1 MGGYV
6 SLIDGHIDEVGADTS
21 SLFERTAKRLARMG
35 IKDPTAQVI
44 ALAKECEEYRA
55 QIIQMRDYIAHLGE
69 SRKYVTLPAREAV
82 YREAIAVHG
91 ATAQQIV
98 ALEEL
103 SEAQKEICK
112 LLRNQGSLDHLAEEV
127 ADATIVLE
135 QVRLIHG
142 INDLVDKKMYGKVER
157 LRRNLEA
164 VKASNSL
171 HSPVD
176 RCVCCGEI
184 IPEGSMVCPNCREG

>member
-1 MGGYV
+1 M
-6 SLIDGHIDEVGADTS
+6 L
-21 SLFERTAKRLARMG
+21 
-35 IKDPTAQVI
+35 
-44 ALAKECEEYRA
+44 
-55 QIIQMRDYIAHLGE
+55 
-69 SRKYVTLPAREAV
+69 RK
-82 YREAIAVHG
+82 
-91 ATAQQIV
+91 
-98 ALEEL
+98 
-103 SEAQKEICK
+103 
-112 LLRNQGSLDHLAEEV
+112 QGSLDHLAEEV

-142 INDLVDKKMYGKVER
+142 INDLVDKKMYWKVER